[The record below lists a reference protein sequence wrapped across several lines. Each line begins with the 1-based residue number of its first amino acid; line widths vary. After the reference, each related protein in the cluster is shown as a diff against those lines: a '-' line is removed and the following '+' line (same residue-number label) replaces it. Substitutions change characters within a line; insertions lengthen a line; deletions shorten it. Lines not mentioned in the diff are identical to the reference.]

1 MLKKLTLYLALA
13 IAALWGALAPALAQG
28 LPGPLA
34 SAAWLRANIDRP
46 DLVVI
51 DIRGRTA
58 NDDFAA
64 GHVPGAVFSAYPGEW
79 RGKGD
84 IAGAVPETADLQA
97 TIAALGV
104 NTDSLVVIVPAGTNS
119 TEFGGAARLYWSFK
133 YTGHDGVAILDGG
146 WPAWVAD
153 AANPVATGVAE
164 VVAGNFTAELRPELL
179 ATTEQVEAALAA
191 GIPLIDA
198 RPAEQYAGAKKAGA
212 AKRAGHIPGAASL
225 DSDLFYDA
233 ASNRIKPLDDLRAL
247 VPVALGGDTGV
258 QAITYC
264 NAGHWSATDWFVL
277 HELLGYQNLALYVDS
292 MIGWTQDEARPVA
305 TN

>member
-13 IAALWGALAPALAQG
+13 VAALAAALAPALAEG
-28 LPGPLA
+28 LPGPLVPA
-34 SAAWLRANIDRP
+34 EWLRANIGRA
-46 DLVVI
+46 DLVVV

-58 NDDFAA
+58 ANEFAA
-64 GHVPGAVFSAYPGEW
+64 GHVPGAVFSAYPGGW
-79 RGKGD
+79 RGQGA
-84 IAGAVPETADLQA
+84 IAGAVPATAALEA
-97 TIAALGV
+97 TIAELGV
-104 NTDSLVVIVPAGTNS
+104 NSDSLVVIVPAGTDS

-133 YTGHDGVAILDGG
+133 YAGHDTVAILDGG

-153 AANPVATGVAE
+153 AANPVATGVTE
-164 VVAGNFTAELRPELL
+164 VAKGNFIAQVRPEIL

-198 RPAEQYAGAKKAGA
+198 RPPEQYAGTKKAGA

-233 ASNRIKPLDDLRAL
+233 ATNRIKPLDDLRAL

-277 HELLGYQNLALYVDS
+277 HELLGYENLALYVDS
-292 MIGWTQDEARPVA
+292 MIGWTQDDAHPVA

>member
-1 MLKKLTLYLALA
+1 MLKKLTIALALVV
-13 IAALWGALAPALAQG
+13 AAFWGALAPALADG
-28 LPGPLA
+28 LPGPLV
-34 SAAWLRANIDRP
+34 SAEWLRENLDRA
-46 DLVVI
+46 DLVVV
-51 DIRGRTA
+51 DVRGKTA
-58 NDDFAA
+58 GEEFAA
-64 GHVPGAVFSAYPGEW
+64 GHMPGAVFSAYPGAW
-79 RGKGD
+79 RGQGD
-84 IAGAVPETADLQA
+84 IAGAVPEISALEA

-104 NTDSLVVIVPAGTNS
+104 NSDSLVVIVPAGTNS

-133 YTGHDGVAILDGG
+133 YAGHDGVAILDGG

-153 AANPVATGVAE
+153 AANPVATGVAD
-164 VVAGNFTAELRPELL
+164 VARGNFAATVRPEIL

-198 RPAEQYAGAKKAGA
+198 RPAEQYAGTKKAGA
-212 AKRAGHIPGAASL
+212 AKRAGHIPGAVSL
-225 DSDLFYDA
+225 DNAVFYDA
-233 ASNRIKPLDDLRAL
+233 STNRIKPLDELRAL

-277 HELLGYQNLALYVDS
+277 HELLGYENLALYVDS
-292 MIGWTQDEARPVA
+292 MIGWTQDDARPVA